1 MGQLRLVIEC
11 QLDPSLT
18 PTVRR
23 RRLAAV
29 REILI
34 YHQSRNDAARCS
46 HAKTRRKRLRER
58 GINLCKVRRCPTKLA
73 LSY

>member
-1 MGQLRLVIEC
+1 MGQLRLVIER

-29 REILI
+29 REILL
-34 YHQSRNDAARCS
+34 YHQGRNDTARRS
-46 HAKTRRKRLRER
+46 HAKTRRKRLREH
-58 GINLCKVRRCPTKLA
+58 GIDLRKVRRCPDKLA